1 MVRLVINN
9 PLMLQLLEKLADIGS
24 DLGRV
29 RNAELRLQFFD
40 DLPECP
46 LAVAAFEYLQTGALQ
61 PNRAFRKKH
70 HAILLRATPAAAGCQ
85 ARLAGILR
93 RGHPSCPRC
102 GTHPAAAIPVQHKQS
117 RVRQAV
123 PTECRTCRAVPGLP
137 TPVRLASS
145 HCRKR
150 SSRRIENLPAP
161 DRAEPQNNPNLPP
174 ARDNAGAVYPRAK

>member
-70 HAILLRATPAAAGCQ
+70 HAILLRATPAAA
-85 ARLAGILR
+85 
-93 RGHPSCPRC
+93 
-102 GTHPAAAIPVQHKQS
+102 IPVQHKQS

-150 SSRRIENLPAP
+150 SSRRIANLPAP